1 MAFKL
6 LNRARMSVSGTPG
19 TGTLTLNAA
28 GTGFQS
34 FSAAG
39 MSDGDTTSYLI
50 EDGSPVGSVWEI
62 GVGTY
67 HSSGTLSRD
76 TVTQSSAGGTTKI
89 SATSNAVVSG
99 IVQASDL
106 MASLGSAGSTA
117 PTVVQHA
124 YSVGTNAFGAEVIT
138 LGSAPT
144 PGNILVAIGNCSVN
158 SGANGFNWTSADFQY
173 NQNSTTA
180 YKVGYGTKVVQSGDT
195 AAQTI
200 GTVGIAATEP
210 FNGVLLEISGA
221 NLALAS
227 SSEGSIG
234 SGSTTVQASN
244 YANSLGI
251 FFVGGDGAAN
261 PSITAPG
268 SFQVSQYNSGITSL
282 KAGWG
287 TLTSAGNAG
296 VTASVASGTTRA
308 LALNIPGA

>member
-106 MASLGSAGSTA
+106 MAAQGAAGSTA

-124 YSVGTNAFGAEVIT
+124 YLSTNNYDELSFIFP
-138 LGSAPT
+138 SATT
-144 PGNILVAIGNCSVN
+144 PGNIVVGIANFNIADGS
-158 SGANGFNWTSADFQY
+158 NGFNFTAADNQY
-173 NQNSTTA
+173 NETSNTA
-180 YKVGYGTKVVQSGDT
+180 MKVGYGFLKVVTGSNAIDLGGVGG
-195 AAQTI
+195 AAAKAMN
-200 GTVGIAATEP
+200 GIA
-210 FNGVLLEISGA
+210 LELSGA
-221 NLALAS
+221 NLSLVTVA
-227 SSEGSIG
+227 EGAIG
-234 SGSTTVQASN
+234 SGSTTVSTTN
-244 YANSLGI
+244 YANSLCV
-251 FFVGGDGAAN
+251 FFVGGDGGAN

-268 SFQVSQYNSGITSL
+268 SFQVSAYSAGNNAL
-282 KAGWG
+282 KAGWN
-287 TLTSAGNAG
+287 TVSSAGTDG

-308 LALNIPGA
+308 LAMNIPGV